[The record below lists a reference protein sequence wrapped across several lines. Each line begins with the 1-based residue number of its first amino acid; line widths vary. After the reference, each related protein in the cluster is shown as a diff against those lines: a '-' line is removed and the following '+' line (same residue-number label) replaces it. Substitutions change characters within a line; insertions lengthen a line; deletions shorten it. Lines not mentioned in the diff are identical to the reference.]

1 MLMKTNYL
9 TALCLGIAA
18 APCLGAGESY
28 ANFIR
33 QVQLPSGVVWDAT
46 VAATGERNSPL
57 AVDEGGAR
65 FELWT
70 VLTATQKSYLLD
82 STFVST
88 YSPAAEIAI
97 VTEDPYPLVPRTR
110 ADRPFTVDLKVS
122 GLLGSAAT
130 VEAAKSVKFLRH
142 VQAYPTKGTGDTID
156 RTQASLLTQVSIS
169 TNGSQKLTFPITS
182 IPGSNRAKVRGEER
196 FSVFSLADGDIP
208 ESQIISRYVEVWPV
222 ADGAIQ
228 GINQGQKIGMQL
240 PKLTL
245 ILNDLYPESQT
256 YAQIYPGV
264 VGTTSEGKFIPS
276 SRIPWS
282 SRAPL
287 DAVREVEG
295 SDYGAFLDKEGKWTI
310 EVVTVTP
317 FGTERLASVTFDV
330 DRTIT
335 VNGTVSTIE

>member
-1 MLMKTNYL
+1 MKLFHL
-9 TALCLGIAA
+9 TALGLAMAA
-18 APCLGAGESY
+18 GPCLGAGESY

-46 VAATGERNSPL
+46 VASAGAQNSPL
-57 AVDEGGAR
+57 AVDQGGAR

-70 VLTATQKSYLLD
+70 VLTASQKSYLLD

-88 YSPAAEIAI
+88 YSPGAEIVI
-97 VTEDPYPLVPRTR
+97 TTEDPFTLVPRTR
-110 ADRPFTVDLKVS
+110 ADRPFTVDLKIS
-122 GLLGSAAT
+122 GLLDGSAT
-130 VEAAKSVKFLRH
+130 VDAAKSVKFLRH

-156 RTQASLLTQVSIS
+156 RTQASLLSQVSIS
-169 TNGSQKLTFPITS
+169 TNGTQTLSFPITS
-182 IPGSNRAKVRGEER
+182 IPGANRAKVRGEER
-196 FSVFSLADGDIP
+196 FSVFALADGDIP

-222 ADGAIQ
+222 ADGSIQ
-228 GINQGQKIGMQL
+228 GITQGQKIGMQL

-245 ILNDLYPESQT
+245 TLNDLYPESQT
-256 YAQIYPGV
+256 YAQIYPGA
-264 VGTTSEGKFIPS
+264 VGSASEGKFIQS
-276 SRIPWS
+276 SRVLWS

-295 SDYGAFLDKEGKWTI
+295 RDYGSFLEKDGKWTI

-317 FGTERLASVTFDV
+317 FGTERLASVTFEV

-335 VNGTVSTIE
+335 VNGTVSTME